1 MLFQKRKA
9 ESASPFA
16 QTLPLPEPAPP
27 SIGDMVAQFDYHER
41 MCNDAI
47 QRQEDISR
55 RFRYAGTS
63 SASPDVVLQG
73 VNDDPDATASGA
85 IIPRNKLKLSDI
97 AFGDFR
103 DMADMAAR
111 VVPGGFP
118 ISTKRFILNVCSAE
132 FEDIEVI
139 ETEIRL
145 LKSQMADLER
155 KIMNAT
161 PDNIIEA
168 TRKLKFMVAMMLD
181 GTEIE
186 QDYFAYLVEECADII
201 DEKLCAL
208 SLTVNA

>member
-1 MLFQKRKA
+1 MLFHTRKA

-16 QTLPLPEPAPP
+16 QTLPVPEPAPP
-27 SIGDMVAQFDYHER
+27 TIGDMIAQFDYHER
-41 MCNDAI
+41 LCNDAI

-55 RFRYAGTS
+55 RFRYAGNTN
-63 SASPDVVLQG
+63 ASPDVVLQG
-73 VNDDPDATASGA
+73 VNDDPVATTSGA

-97 AFGDFR
+97 DFGDFR
-103 DMADMAAR
+103 EMADMAAR
-111 VVPGGFP
+111 VLPSGFP
-118 ISTKRFILNVCSAE
+118 ISTKRFILNACSAE
-132 FEDIEVI
+132 FEDIEGI
-139 ETEIRL
+139 ESEIRL

-208 SLTVNA
+208 SLKVNA